1 VAKRHDTQVE
11 AEAPEHPG
19 PPAEAEAEAE
29 EAPAPRSGPPAE
41 AEEAAAPPS
50 RRPDEDG
57 TAPIGDA
64 APAEPVGGAGDDLA
78 ALAAARDEY
87 LELAQ
92 RTRADFEN
100 YRKRMGREVAAA
112 EGRGAARL
120 AKELLPALDNL
131 HLALAAE
138 TGDGA
143 FAEGVKLVQRE
154 LLAALGRAG
163 IEPYVPMGERFDP
176 VVHEAV
182 AQHVVEGAEPGTI
195 VEVMQHGYR
204 HGDSVLRPARVLVA
218 G

>member
-1 VAKRHDTQVE
+1 VAERHDTRVE
-11 AEAPEHPG
+11 AEAPEIPE
-19 PPAEAEAEAE
+19 PAAKTAAPESPVP
-29 EAPAPRSGPPAE
+29 APAP
-41 AEEAAAPPS
+41 
-50 RRPDEDG
+50 
-57 TAPIGDA
+57 A
-64 APAEPVGGAGDDLA
+64 APAEDGCGPTGDAAAANAVDGSRDELAELA
-78 ALAAARDEY
+78 ARRDEY
-87 LELAQ
+87 LALAQ

-131 HLALAAE
+131 QLALTAE
-138 TGDGA
+138 SDGGA
-143 FAEGVKLVQRE
+143 FAEGMRLVQRE

-163 IEPYVPMGERFDP
+163 IEPYASTGERFDP

-182 AQHVVEGAEPGTI
+182 AQHAVEGAEPGTI

-204 HGDSVLRPARVLVA
+204 HGEAVLRPARVLVA